1 MQPTVKRRGALVFKG
16 GPPRTATLRK
26 GDRNQGPRFCDKNAF
41 GETLR
46 GEGRIVC
53 SGTTIQGMETRF
65 KEQLDI
71 GDIISIHHPQSLLQE
86 DRNVTSVLSQRSLTV
101 DRPFS
106 SDFVSTIEY
115 GILKPAASISGRT
128 TDHGV
133 NDMRKEEV
141 TGLEDHQRS
150 IMTKGTYQP
159 EGDQTLTYREKVG
172 MSYRTVSMKVDKE
185 MSREDLLDLQT
196 KKSHDRYC

>member
-1 MQPTVKRRGALVFKG
+1 MLPTVKRRGALVFKG
-16 GPPRTATLRK
+16 GPPRTHIIGK
-26 GDRNQGPRFCDKNAF
+26 GNRNQEYEILVKNAI
-41 GETLR
+41 GELMR

-65 KEQLDI
+65 KEQFDV
-71 GDIISIHHPQSLLQE
+71 GDIISIQHPQSLLQE

-115 GILKPAASISGRT
+115 GIRKPAVSISGRT

-133 NDMRKEEV
+133 NDMREEV